1 MQRAVSATAPTIGA
15 LDKILVILAAVA
27 GLFAVGTVVW
37 MLLILKNAIG

>member
-1 MQRAVSATAPTIGA
+1 MGA
-15 LDKILVILAAVA
+15 LDGILVIAAAVA

>member
-1 MQRAVSATAPTIGA
+1 MQRAASAAAPTIGA

-37 MLLILKNAIG
+37 MLLILNNAIS

>member
-15 LDKILVILAAVA
+15 LDNILVILAAGA